1 MRSTIMGDGG
11 RANERRASFS
21 YWLKTPLSNQT
32 WPRVCS
38 DTNWLWKKEGAFEFC
53 VETLRLADAYENGD
67 KHRKSG
73 GLQKQN
79 HAANARHKAR
89 DKQRR
94 KHRQKNSGAAS
105 HRRRSVKNKPAKQ
118 PFFQSNPQGS
128 NKSAKNGGAPFSLHL
143 LATRSSPNDHK
154 PRHKQDAYCC
164 GSTSFYRSVGLDAVD
179 SKISELFVCSNMI
192 HSNYIRFS
200 AADNFYVHRSRL
212 NQLLLSF
219 SRKGVRIW
227 KKILLSYVI
236 SAKTQA

>member
-1 MRSTIMGDGG
+1 MPTRMVINTERAAGYKNKIMQP
-11 RANERRASFS
+11 
-21 YWLKTPLSNQT
+21 TPDIKLGINNDVNT
-32 WPRVCS
+32 
-38 DTNWLWKKEGAFEFC
+38 
-53 VETLRLADAYENGD
+53 D
-67 KHRKSG
+67 K
-73 GLQKQN
+73 
-79 HAANARHKAR
+79 
-89 DKQRR
+89 
-94 KHRQKNSGAAS
+94 KNSGAAS
-105 HRRRSVKNKPAKQ
+105 HGRRSVKNKPAKQ
-118 PFFQSNPQGS
+118 PSFQSNPQGS
-128 NKSAKNGGAPFSLHL
+128 NKSAKKGGAPFSLHL

-164 GSTSFYRSVGLDAVD
+164 GSTSFYRSVGLDADD

-219 SRKGVRIW
+219 PRKGARIW